1 MRNKNEIVYK
11 LLNYDCDFHKTH
23 IYYDFKKSLCHAYLK
38 NMKKGHIL
46 LDGTYATLFG
56 NPYEML
62 LQSIGN
68 FDGLSILEPGT
79 VHNTR
84 YSYGREILGSRSP
97 HVTIGNILIT
107 KNVECE
113 IIDRY
118 FNLTPNII
126 CINSIGE
133 NILER
138 LSGADFDSDTLLI
151 TDSKILIDSAKK
163 NYHIFKVPTRN
174 INPPKSKRHYTPIDL
189 SNLDDK
195 TSNNKIGEI
204 VNLSQELNSLLWDMV
219 SKSKQSV
226 EEQYEQIKEI
236 YYDVCQF
243 TP

>member
-1 MRNKNEIVYK
+1 LKTWLENIYPFFGIVKHDKDTHYFGGRMVQAHYQLLNTLQLSQDEIKHIVKDGLDYINLVNTDVDVMRYHLKFSDTEDDTEFEGDNIMRNKNEIVYK
-11 LLNYDCDFHKTH
+11 LLNYDCDFHKTR

-46 LDGTYATLFG
+46 LDGTYATLLG

-126 CINSIGE
+126 CVNSIGE

-138 LSGADFDSDTLLI
+138 LSGAD
-151 TDSKILIDSAKK
+151 
-163 NYHIFKVPTRN
+163 
-174 INPPKSKRHYTPIDL
+174 
-189 SNLDDK
+189 
-195 TSNNKIGEI
+195 
-204 VNLSQELNSLLWDMV
+204 
-219 SKSKQSV
+219 
-226 EEQYEQIKEI
+226 
-236 YYDVCQF
+236 
-243 TP
+243 

>member
-1 MRNKNEIVYK
+1 MVQAHYQLLNTLQLSQDEIKHIVKDGLDYINLVNTDVDVMRYHLKFSDTEDDTEFEGDNIMRNKNEIVYK
-11 LLNYDCDFHKTH
+11 LLNYDCDFHKTR

-46 LDGTYATLFG
+46 LDGTYATLLG

-126 CINSIGE
+126 CVNSIGE

-138 LSGADFDSDTLLI
+138 LSGAD
-151 TDSKILIDSAKK
+151 
-163 NYHIFKVPTRN
+163 
-174 INPPKSKRHYTPIDL
+174 
-189 SNLDDK
+189 
-195 TSNNKIGEI
+195 
-204 VNLSQELNSLLWDMV
+204 
-219 SKSKQSV
+219 
-226 EEQYEQIKEI
+226 
-236 YYDVCQF
+236 
-243 TP
+243 